1 MRTQLLTEAGMVAQA
16 VNTARVMTLSGA
28 ETDLASADYQRLKE
42 QLTLI
47 RSVNPSCRFIYLMG
61 QRPDKSIYIFVD
73 SEPSESKDYSPPGQT
88 YDEIS
93 DGSLRVFTTRQSATV
108 GPETGR
114 WGVWVSALV
123 PLLDPRTRMLI
134 AVLGMDVDARAWNRG
149 IAEHCVAPVSVT
161 ALILIILGV
170 SLQVQRR
177 GALEKQRLAA
187 SEEEYRTLFDA
198 SHDANMLEDKSGF
211 LNCNPAT
218 LQMFG
223 CPSRDAFVSTH
234 PADWS
239 PPTQPDGRNS
249 REAAGKRIDAAFAT
263 GEQSFEWTYQR
274 TDGTIFPAEVLLSR
288 MEYRGKIVLLATVR
302 DITARKQAEIVL
314 SEQQAWKQAIL
325 ETSQTGFIIVS
336 VDSRK
341 IVDVN
346 RTAARIIG
354 APREAIVG
362 KVCHQFICPA
372 EKGQCPICDLG
383 QPMENRERVL
393 LTADGRKI
401 PILKTATVMT
411 WNGQSYVLDS
421 FVDISER
428 VAMESALRQQ
438 HTLTS
443 IGTLARGMAHEVN
456 NPIMGIMNF
465 AQLIKDRAVD
475 NASLAGFADEIL
487 AESQRVAT
495 MTHGLLSFTH
505 QQEVQPVAP
514 ATAADLVGSV
524 LPQSAKAA
532 QERGIELTCDLP
544 ADLPAVSCRRSQIG
558 QVLAALLTN
567 AMEAWGEDRAL
578 DAGRPMLALAPAPPE
593 AMQGKR
599 LAGGKKIIVSAR
611 DVVNS
616 EPSSVITDHSISCRR
631 LRLTVEDNGPGIL
644 AEIRERVFEPF
655 FTTKDRT
662 RHSGLG
668 LWIGRSIIQELG
680 GELNLESPSTARGPG
695 EEGQWT
701 RFHIDLPVE
710 ERKTI
715 GV

>member
-61 QRPDKSIYIFVD
+61 QRPDKSIFFFVD
-73 SEPSESKDYSPPGQT
+73 SEPPESEAHSPPGQ
-88 YDEIS
+88 
-93 DGSLRVFTTRQSATV
+93 VFEEVSEACRQVFAARQETTE
-108 GPETGR
+108 GPIPDR
-114 WGVWVSALV
+114 WGKWVSALV
-123 PLLDPRTRMLI
+123 PLLDPRTKRPI
-134 AVLGMDVDARAWNRG
+134 AVLGIDVDARAWNRG

-161 ALILIILGV
+161 ALILLILGV

-198 SHDANMLEDKSGF
+198 SHAANMLQDKNGF

-223 CPSRDAFVSTH
+223 CPSRDAFVSTR

-263 GEQSFEWTYQR
+263 GKQSFEWTYQR

-288 MEYRGKIVLLATVR
+288 MEYRGKSVLLATVR

-325 ETSQTGFIIVS
+325 ETSQTGFIIVA

-524 LPQSAKAA
+524 LPQSMKAA
-532 QERGIELTCDLP
+532 QDLGIELTCNIP

-558 QVLAALLTN
+558 QVLVALLTN

-578 DAGRPMLALAPAPPE
+578 DAGRPMLAPALPE

-599 LAGGKKIIVSAR
+599 LAGGKKIVVSAR

-616 EPSSVITDHSISCRR
+616 EPSAVITDHSISCRR

-644 AEIRERVFEPF
+644 AEIRERVFNPF

-668 LWIGRSIIQELG
+668 LWIGRSIIQEHG
-680 GELNLESPSTARGPG
+680 GELNLESPSTAHGPG

-710 ERKTI
+710 ERKALD
-715 GV
+715 V